1 MPQPVI
7 ASSEEI
13 RRCVNH
19 FQPVISEIP
28 HMFGISWRKK
38 VCLAGCRGRVSFQIL
53 EHFCQMLS
61 PPEVFTGQ
69 KRVDFEQPRICPSVH
84 VNDSLICSFAQN
96 IK

>member
-13 RRCVNH
+13 RQLVNH

-38 VCLAGCRGRVSFQIL
+38 MFALQDVEA
-53 EHFCQMLS
+53 
-61 PPEVFTGQ
+61 VFPF
-69 KRVDFEQPRICPSVH
+69 RY
-84 VNDSLICSFAQN
+84 
-96 IK
+96 